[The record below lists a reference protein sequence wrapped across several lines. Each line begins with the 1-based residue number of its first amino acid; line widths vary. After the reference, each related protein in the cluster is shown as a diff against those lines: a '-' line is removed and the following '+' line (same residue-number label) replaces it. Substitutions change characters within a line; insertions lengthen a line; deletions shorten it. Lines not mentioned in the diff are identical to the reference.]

1 MATATAMAM
10 ATATAT
16 ATATAMA
23 TAMATATATTTTA
36 TRVRAISASGKRGQR
51 LLHIVQYEVP
61 TDIHQ
66 HVYRKCNYSLKG
78 SFILS
83 DPSRSKWVLH

>member
-1 MATATAMAM
+1 MLAQTSRRGGRDGDSDDDADGDDDDDD
-10 ATATAT
+10 
-16 ATATAMA
+16 
-23 TAMATATATTTTA
+23 
-36 TRVRAISASGKRGQR
+36 SDKGASDKCERREGTVASYCAARG
-51 LLHIVQYEVP
+51 VP

-78 SFILS
+78 SSILS